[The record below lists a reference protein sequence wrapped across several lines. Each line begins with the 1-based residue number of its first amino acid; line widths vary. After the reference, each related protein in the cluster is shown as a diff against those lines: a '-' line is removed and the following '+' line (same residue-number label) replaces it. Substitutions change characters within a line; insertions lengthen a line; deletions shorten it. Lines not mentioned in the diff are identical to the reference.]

1 MSWGSMAK
9 GAREASTKSII
20 NPLCLPLVFLVS
32 GIVVLGCRT
41 PTQAV
46 VIALIALIVLA
57 AINVVAILAAYAWYT
72 IKDPDRL
79 QSETHRE
86 HVMQLQMRQGPHGPE
101 PAPIPAAITSNPA
114 SSVLPAGPAPDQGD
128 PK

>member
-1 MSWGSMAK
+1 MAK

-20 NPLCLPLVFLVS
+20 NPLCIPLAVLIP
-32 GIVVLGCRT
+32 GIVVLGCRS
-41 PTQAV
+41 PSQAV

-57 AINVVAILAAYAWYT
+57 ALNVIAILAAYAWYT
-72 IKDPDRL
+72 VKDPDRL

-101 PAPIPAAITSNPA
+101 PAPMAAAITSNPA
-114 SSVLPAGPAPDQGD
+114 SAVSPAGLAPGPGD
-128 PK
+128 AK